1 MSRFLTTLVQL
12 GLLSVTIYLLRLMIQ
27 DIKENG
33 FQFSDP
39 KHDLK
44 LLEVSTKMP
53 DPFST
58 GCG

>member
-33 FQFSDP
+33 F
-39 KHDLK
+39 
-44 LLEVSTKMP
+44 
-53 DPFST
+53 
-58 GCG
+58 